1 MDISSRQSLGFG
13 MVVALL
19 SAATFG
25 TSGPFAKSLLHSG
38 WSPSAVVTLRVGLAA
53 LLLLWPAVSALKGN
67 WWLVRH
73 NAGQVIG
80 YGLAAVAGCQVA
92 YFYALQSLSV
102 GVALMLE
109 YLGIMLVI
117 GWMWLAHGQRPRP
130 LTLVGAALAVVG
142 LVFVLDVLSGVQVN
156 AIGVLWGLGAAVGLA
171 VFYVSA
177 GHVDEDSLP
186 PVSFVGFSLA
196 VGALTLIALGF
207 VGVLPW
213 HSASVDVVLAGVS
226 FPWWAAI
233 GWLAVVAGATA
244 YVTGTMAARALGS
257 KVAGFVGLTEVLF
270 AVLFAWLLLGELPRS
285 VQLFGGLLILAGVVA
300 VRLDEGGV
308 RLPALRRHL
317 PSLGSLTAG
326 RGAPSRVEATAG
338 ARSES

>member
-1 MDISSRQSLGFG
+1 MDISSRPSLGFG
-13 MVVALL
+13 MVIALL

-25 TSGPFAKSLLHSG
+25 TSGPFAKSLLQSG
-38 WSPSAVVTLRVGLAA
+38 WSPAAVVTLRVGLAA
-53 LLLLWPAVSALKGN
+53 LLLLVPAVKGLRGN
-67 WWLVRH
+67 WWLLRH
-73 NAGQVIG
+73 NAGRVIG

-142 LVFVLDVLSGVQVN
+142 LVFVLDVLSGAQVN
-156 AIGVLWGLGAAVGLA
+156 IVGVLWGLGAAMGLA

-177 GHVDEDSLP
+177 GHVDEESLP

-196 VGALTLIALGF
+196 VGALTLIVLGF

-213 HSASVDVVLAGVS
+213 HSASVDVMLAGVS
-226 FPWWAAI
+226 LPWWAAI

-244 YVTGTMAARALGS
+244 YVTGTMAARELGS

-270 AVLFAWLLLGELPRS
+270 AVVFAWLLLGELPRV
-285 VQLFGGLLILAGVVA
+285 VQVFGGMLVLAGVVA
-300 VRLDEGGV
+300 VRLDESGV
-308 RLPALRRHL
+308 RLPPLRRRL
-317 PSLGSLTAG
+317 PSLGSLA
-326 RGAPSRVEATAG
+326 RGGARPSRVEMAVG
-338 ARSES
+338 ARSEH